1 MSKFCI
7 RKGLLVS
14 ISSQLNLAANK
25 LTSLFRYT
33 LSGLVMSGYE
43 TDDYVFNTCETV
55 EVQDS
60 LGRYVAAIFRKPPNG
75 SMFAA
80 FPSMTC
86 QLINLSFL
94 TFLTLFTSEF
104 EVHGACLVRN
114 ELKQKDLRGSPRR
127 FYRNL
132 RIVTSSGGV
141 LDIERHGSNG
151 ILLITLSLMFVTRKN
166 IKIQVH
172 DFSPFKITGWKH
184 QDIGWLEL
192 RWWTFERGKRYKI

>member
-14 ISSQLNLAANK
+14 FSSQLNSAENK
-25 LTSLFRYT
+25 LTSLSRYT

-55 EVQDS
+55 EVQDR

-75 SMFAA
+75 K
-80 FPSMTC
+80 
-86 QLINLSFL
+86 
-94 TFLTLFTSEF
+94 F

-114 ELKQKDLRGSPRR
+114 ELKQKDFWGSPRR
-127 FYRNL
+127 FYRDL

-141 LDIERHGSNG
+141 LDIERHDTNDYRMKTTGYKLTG
-151 ILLITLSLMFVTRKN
+151 VKT
-166 IKIQVH
+166 VH
-172 DFSPFKITGWKH
+172 V
-184 QDIGWLEL
+184 
-192 RWWTFERGKRYKI
+192 

>member
-55 EVQDS
+55 EV
-60 LGRYVAAIFRKPPNG
+60 L
-75 SMFAA
+75 
-80 FPSMTC
+80 
-86 QLINLSFL
+86 NLSFL
-94 TFLTLFTSEF
+94 TFFPLFTSEF

-114 ELKQKDLRGSPRR
+114 ELKQKDFWGSPRR
-127 FYRNL
+127 FYRDL

-141 LDIERHGSNG
+141 LDIERHGTNG
-151 ILLITLSLMFVTRKN
+151 ISLITLSLMFVTRKN
-166 IKIQVH
+166 IKTQVH
-172 DFSPFKITGWKH
+172 DFSPFKITG
-184 QDIGWLEL
+184 
-192 RWWTFERGKRYKI
+192 

>member
-14 ISSQLNLAANK
+14 FSSQLNSAANK
-25 LTSLFRYT
+25 LTSLSRYT

-55 EVQDS
+55 EVQDR

-75 SMFAA
+75 K
-80 FPSMTC
+80 
-86 QLINLSFL
+86 
-94 TFLTLFTSEF
+94 F

-114 ELKQKDLRGSPRR
+114 ELKQKDFWGSPRR
-127 FYRNL
+127 FYRDL

-141 LDIERHGSNG
+141 LDIERHGSNDYRMKTPGYRLTG
-151 ILLITLSLMFVTRKN
+151 IKMVN
-166 IKIQVH
+166 V
-172 DFSPFKITGWKH
+172 
-184 QDIGWLEL
+184 
-192 RWWTFERGKRYKI
+192 